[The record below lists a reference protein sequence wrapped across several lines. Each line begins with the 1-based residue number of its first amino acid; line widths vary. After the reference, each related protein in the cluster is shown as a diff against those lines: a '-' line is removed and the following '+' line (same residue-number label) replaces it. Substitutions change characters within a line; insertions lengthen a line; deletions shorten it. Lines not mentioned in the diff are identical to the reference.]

1 MTEESVKPSQP
12 DQQQPSQPDEQQ
24 DAVALLVQAVN
35 QLAPPDRDKV
45 FAWLLRV
52 GWRHYT
58 PTAAMVSLNPPDEPS
73 ALLRI
78 FQAAKPGS
86 ARAGQTAAQQMVP
99 VRFPADQHAQLREWC
114 TQHGFSMATVIRGL
128 VAKFL
133 EDQGPEHN

>member
-1 MTEESVKPSQP
+1 MTKESVKPSQP

-58 PTAAMVSLNPPDEPS
+58 PSAAMVSLDPPDEPS

-86 ARAGQTAAQQMVP
+86 ARAGQAAAQQMVP